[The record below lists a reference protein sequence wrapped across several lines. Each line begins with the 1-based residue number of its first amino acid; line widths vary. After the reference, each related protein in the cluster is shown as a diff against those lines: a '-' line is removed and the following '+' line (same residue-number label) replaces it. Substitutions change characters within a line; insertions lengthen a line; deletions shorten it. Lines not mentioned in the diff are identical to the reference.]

1 MVLKQNNWAGR
12 RPCATF
18 DAGICIH
25 WTWFNEFSRLA
36 FPFLGS
42 STLSPSTQRL
52 DDNTTGIDQQRIP
65 IVEACDF
72 IQVNLEGANAAS
84 RRGQG
89 GRGCQDP
96 RLKKGD
102 CEEQWENVCVFPL
115 RIPCSATFT
124 KDSQIPLKCD
134 HNFVAILKVVLWQR
148 SFKLFPRKL
157 SICLCL
163 FLIQ

>member
-1 MVLKQNNWAGR
+1 MIKKTAAQIRNVLKQNNWAGR

-25 WTWFNEFSRLA
+25 WTWFNEFS
-36 FPFLGS
+36 
-42 STLSPSTQRL
+42 LSLPGFFHSQPHHPAPRWQHDWHRPTEDSNSRGL
-52 DDNTTGIDQQRIP
+52 RFHPG
-65 IVEACDF
+65 E
-72 IQVNLEGANAAS
+72 S
-84 RRGQG
+84 RRSK
-89 GRGCQDP
+89 R
-96 RLKKGD
+96 RLQERSRWKRLPSGSKA
-102 CEEQWENVCVFPL
+102 QTSVFFPS

-134 HNFVAILKVVLWQR
+134 WPQFCSHYRLFCDKGLK
-148 SFKLFPRKL
+148 P

>member
-1 MVLKQNNWAGR
+1 MQLLMLAFASIERDSK
-12 RPCATF
+12 
-18 DAGICIH
+18 
-25 WTWFNEFSRLA
+25 SLA

-42 STLSPSTQRL
+42 STLSPITQRL

-96 RLKKGD
+96 RLKRVCFFPRESLVLQRSLKTVKYP
-102 CEEQWENVCVFPL
+102 CNV
-115 RIPCSATFT
+115 T
-124 KDSQIPLKCD
+124 D
-134 HNFVAILKVVLWQR
+134 HNFVAILKVVL
-148 SFKLFPRKL
+148 
-157 SICLCL
+157 
-163 FLIQ
+163 